1 MTVVRIV
8 KEYGEDGSDSN
19 DVLELDMLVESRNPS
34 VVVAALEK
42 ALTKAKKLAATIEA
56 KQAKSKKVASKAKSK
71 KKVKR

>member
-8 KEYGEDGSDSN
+8 KTFDEGGSGSRDM
-19 DVLELDMLVESRNPS
+19 LELDMLVESYNPS